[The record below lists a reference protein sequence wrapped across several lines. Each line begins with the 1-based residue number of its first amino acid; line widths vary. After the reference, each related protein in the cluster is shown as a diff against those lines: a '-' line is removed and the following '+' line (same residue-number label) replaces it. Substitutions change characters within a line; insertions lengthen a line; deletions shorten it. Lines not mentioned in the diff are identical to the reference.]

1 MFEVKEKAS
10 AYTAAEGVTDWQGD
24 IVAIHLLLQHH
35 TVCYDESKIKLSCFI
50 DLSFWFLRLNHMR
63 ILANLLQVGAVLAER

>member
-10 AYTAAEGVTDWQGD
+10 AYTAAERVTAWQTD

-35 TVCYDESKIKLSCFI
+35 VVGYDESKIKLSCFI
-50 DLSFWFLRLNHMR
+50 NLR
-63 ILANLLQVGAVLAER
+63 I